1 MRRQRDS
8 EEGEGASGAAAD
20 LGEAAASGAADSAVE
35 GSEAGCL
42 AAASE
47 VGLPVAA
54 SGAAYPL
61 ADSGEQASVAVVH
74 WLWPV
79 LAAERSW
86 GVPGGVAG
94 AVPGWRFDRVGVCG
108 RAGAAVGGADGG
120 QMQMLLGWGAVGPE
134 DDGDGGVAVGDGD
147 GLLRLA

>member
-1 MRRQRDS
+1 MKRRRDS
-8 EEGEGASGAAAD
+8 EEAEEASGAAAD
-20 LGEAAASGAADSAVE
+20 LEAVADSGAADLVVE
-35 GSEAGCL
+35 GSGAGWL

-54 SGAAYPL
+54 SGAAYLL

-79 LAAERSW
+79 SAAERSW

-94 AVPGWRFDRVGVCG
+94 EVPGSQFDRVGVCG
-108 RAGAAVGGADGG
+108 GAGAAVGGADVG
-120 QMQMLLGWGAVGPE
+120 QTQMLLGWGAVGPE
-134 DDGDGGVAVGDGD
+134 DEGDGGVAVGDGA
-147 GLLRLA
+147 GLLLLA

>member
-1 MRRQRDS
+1 M
-8 EEGEGASGAAAD
+8 EV
-20 LGEAAASGAADSAVE
+20 AADSGAVDLVVE
-35 GSEAGCL
+35 GSGAVWL

-47 VGLPVAA
+47 VALPVAA

-61 ADSGEQASVAVVH
+61 ADSGEQASVAVVD

-79 LAAERSW
+79 SAAERSW

-134 DDGDGGVAVGDGD
+134 DDGDGGVAAGD